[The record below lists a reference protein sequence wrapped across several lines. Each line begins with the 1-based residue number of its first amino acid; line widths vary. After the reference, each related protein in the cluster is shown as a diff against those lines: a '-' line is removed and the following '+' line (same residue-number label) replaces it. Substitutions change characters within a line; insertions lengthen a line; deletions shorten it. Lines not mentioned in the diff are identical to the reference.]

1 MDNTSDANKPVST
14 ATTTALSN
22 KVDKVAG
29 KGLSTEDYTST
40 EKSKLAGIQAGAT
53 ANSSD
58 ATLLNRANHTGT
70 QTSSTISDFQESV
83 EDIIGT
89 KIVAGANV
97 SVAYNDTTGETTISA
112 SGGGGGGG
120 SGTVTSV
127 SVVSANGLTGTVA
140 TPTTTPAI
148 TLSTSVA
155 GLLKGGS

>member
-1 MDNTSDANKPVST
+1 MADINFPDEIPSATPTSADLLLFADVSDSGNAKDCPMSDLPIST
-14 ATTTALSN
+14 PTQTALDG

-29 KGLSTEDYTST
+29 KGLSTEDYTTT

-89 KIVAGANV
+89 KIIAGANI
-97 SVAYNDTTGETTISA
+97 SVAYNDTTGETTI
-112 SGGGGGGG
+112 
-120 SGTVTSV
+120 T
-127 SVVSANGLTGTVA
+127 
-140 TPTTTPAI
+140 
-148 TLSTSVA
+148 
-155 GLLKGGS
+155 

>member
-1 MDNTSDANKPVST
+1 
-14 ATTTALSN
+14 
-22 KVDKVAG
+22 VDKVVG

-89 KIVAGANV
+89 KIIAGANI
-97 SVAYNDTTGETTISA
+97 SVAYNDTTGETTI
-112 SGGGGGGG
+112 
-120 SGTVTSV
+120 T
-127 SVVSANGLTGTVA
+127 
-140 TPTTTPAI
+140 
-148 TLSTSVA
+148 
-155 GLLKGGS
+155 